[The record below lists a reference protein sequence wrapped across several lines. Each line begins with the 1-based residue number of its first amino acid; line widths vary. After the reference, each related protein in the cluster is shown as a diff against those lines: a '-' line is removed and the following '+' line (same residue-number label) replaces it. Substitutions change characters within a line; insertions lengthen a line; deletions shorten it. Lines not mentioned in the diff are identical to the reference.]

1 MIQRLIGQLPF
12 WARRDHPMLR
22 HELNGETTKQSWQL
36 RYGRALG
43 VILIGAV
50 LLLIGMLAA
59 TDLGNRAAGE
69 NIVESVTAVLYFP
82 LLAIQVVLRIAAFS
96 LTAGVVSEQMR
107 LGNWDNLRVTEH
119 GAELTLRTRWVSI
132 FYRLRGLIGVVL
144 GLRGVLIALV
154 LYELTFFQGRHLD
167 LFIVG
172 ITPEISLVVAVLL
185 LSFLMT
191 GSVLLPLTG
200 IGFDASIG
208 VLISTLVRQRTYS
221 TLVQGLIILAR
232 IVVTGLLVYAA
243 GSYLN
248 NETSATDLGAWLL
261 LFALGAVGDWGLAF
275 LFLGRFGEIWALV
288 PYGVFLGLAL
298 LIFALIQAAAADTI
312 LILAARLGQKRG

>member
-1 MIQRLIGQLPF
+1 MIQRLLGPLPL
-12 WARRDHPMLR
+12 WARREHPMLR
-22 HELNGETTKQSWQL
+22 QELRVGERALSWRA

-50 LLLIGMLAA
+50 LLLIGYLIA
-59 TDLGNRAAGE
+59 TRLLSQAAGE
-69 NIVESVTAVLYFP
+69 NIVEIVTAVLYYP
-82 LLAIQVVLRIAAFS
+82 LLMIQLLLRIAAFT
-96 LTAGVVSEQMR
+96 LTVGVITEQKR
-107 LGNWDNLRVTEH
+107 LGNWDNLRATEH
-119 GAELTLRTRWVSI
+119 GAELALRARWVSV
-132 FYRLRGLIGVVL
+132 FYRLRGLFGVVI
-144 GLRGVLIALV
+144 GLRGILIVLV

-185 LSFLMT
+185 LSFLLT
-191 GSVLLPLTG
+191 GSLLLPLTG
-200 IGFDASIG
+200 AGFDASLG
-208 VLISTLVRQRTYS
+208 VLVSTLVPQRTYS

-232 IVVTGLLVYAA
+232 IALTALLVYAA

-248 NETSATDLGAWLL
+248 NETPLTDAGAWLL
-261 LFALGAVGDWGLAF
+261 LFALGAIGDWGLAF

-298 LIFALIQAAAADTI
+298 LIFALMQAMAADVMLTF
-312 LILAARLGQKRG
+312 AARRAQKHG